1 MPNSSTKVEKAR
13 LRETLRLRRKSLEGK
28 DSRSERIWD
37 HLQTLP
43 AFRTARTIMAYLQLP
58 EEVRTEHV
66 VQWAMSPPN
75 RLVIPY
81 CRADGLELFRVE
93 SLTELVPGVFH
104 VLEPAAEWKSDAGRR
119 VSAEELDIVLVP
131 GVGFDRHGNR
141 LGYGKAYYDIFLKTV
156 PSVVPKIGLAFDCQ
170 VVEAIP
176 VEVHDRRVDLVVTE
190 SGILS
195 PLPAIRS
202 R

>member
-66 VQWAMSPPN
+66 VQWAISPPN

-104 VLEPAAEWKSDAGRR
+104 VLEPAAEWKSDAGRL
-119 VSAEELDIVLVP
+119 VSPEELDIVLVP

>member
-1 MPNSSTKVEKAR
+1 
-13 LRETLRLRRKSLEGK
+13 
-28 DSRSERIWD
+28 
-37 HLQTLP
+37 
-43 AFRTARTIMAYLQLP
+43 MAYLQLP

-104 VLEPAAEWKSDAGRR
+104 VLEPAAEWRSDAGRR
-119 VSAEELDIVLVP
+119 VFPEEVDIVLVP

-141 LGYGKAYYDIFLKTV
+141 LGYGKAYYDHFLLNV
-156 PSVVPKIGLAFDCQ
+156 PETTPAIGLAFDCQ
-170 VVEAIP
+170 IAERIP
-176 VEVHDRRVDLVVTE
+176 TEPHDQPVDLVITE
-190 SGILS
+190 SGV
-195 PLPAIRS
+195 LPFEAGARTRS
-202 R
+202 H